1 MKSNIII
8 NSSNLWLRGFPWKK
22 KKDHKYSRGKV
33 IIFGSQLNMVGST
46 ILSAEAALRVGTG
59 SVKIV
64 CSKKNLPIYTL
75 KFPSVLKEEI
85 NSLMSIAKELI
96 KQHKKLDIEIKRL
109 TKTRLNDRTSS
120 SWKSLKELKK
130 KKLQL
135 KDKIIKLS

>member
-1 MKSNIII
+1 
-8 NSSNLWLRGFPWKK
+8 
-22 KKDHKYSRGKV
+22 
-33 IIFGSQLNMVGST
+33 
-46 ILSAEAALRVGTG
+46 
-59 SVKIV
+59 
-64 CSKKNLPIYTL
+64 
-75 KFPSVLKEEI
+75 
-85 NSLMSIAKELI
+85 MSIAKDLI